1 MESAFAKYQ
10 LVKKK
15 APNSEL
21 AATVEEVL
29 KVVGK
34 TKQYDFPY
42 WCAIVKKAKVSYV
55 EMLGILK
62 KIESAP
68 DKYPKG
74 GILVNKLKK
83 RWTDSSLNK

>member
-1 MESAFAKYQ
+1 MELAFAKYQ

-21 AATVEEVL
+21 AATVEEIS
-29 KVVGK
+29 KVIPL
-34 TKQYDFPY
+34 TKQYDFGY
-42 WCAIVKKAKVSYV
+42 WCRMVKKAKVSYV

-62 KIESAP
+62 EIESVP

-83 RWTDSSLNK
+83 RWTANNLQK